1 MKIAFIPSLVVKSDG
16 TPIPSIPLG
25 ILSIMGCLRKEGVN
39 DNVNLVDL
47 NCMLQQDKQSFSAHF
62 YDYVTKQILDA
73 DYDLIGFSTN
83 STSFHHV
90 ISIARRIKKQNR
102 KITIIVGG
110 PGPQTPTLAPSIL
123 TTFPFID
130 YLVSGEGEIT
140 VPKLIH
146 SIQKGK
152 VPVDLP
158 GVYFRLNGKTFIN
171 QPNSFIE
178 NLDELPIPN
187 FESIKDIVCEYKKS
201 ESSTYIEQGR
211 GCPFNCAYCSTCVFW
226 RHHPRTKSIFRVIKE
241 MNLLNELYS
250 LNNFYLV
257 NDCFNSD
264 QDYLFEFCKQIQ
276 SPKKPYNWEC
286 SLRVDRLTEKT
297 LDSLWAAGC
306 RAFFTG
312 IESGSER
319 IQRLIN
325 KNLNLNRIIN
335 ILSYAAK
342 KGFHITT
349 SFVIGFPEET
359 RADLIKTMKLHKN
372 CLDVGVKRSNI
383 KLLIPLHGSQLLES
397 GKYQLLFDGFEH
409 ALKHTLL
416 LDEHINDIQK
426 HPLIFS
432 PFYFFGPLQVSRR
445 EFIEAEIL
453 GNRLNNLYA

>member
-1 MKIAFIPSLVVKSDG
+1 MKIAFIPTLVVKSDG
-16 TPIPSIPLG
+16 TSIPFLPLG
-25 ILSIMGCLRKEGVN
+25 ILSIMSCLKKEGIN
-39 DNVNLVDL
+39 DNTHLVDL
-47 NCMLQQDKQSFSAHF
+47 NCMLQQNGQGFSPHF
-62 YDYVTKQILDA
+62 YDHAAKVLLDA

-83 STSFHHV
+83 SISFHHIV
-90 ISIARRIKKQNR
+90 SIARRIKKQNR

-110 PGPQTPTLAPSIL
+110 PGPQTPSLAPSIL
-123 TTFPFID
+123 TTFSFID

-152 VPVDLP
+152 IPVDLP

-178 NLDELPIPN
+178 NLDDLPVPN
-187 FESIKDIVCEYKKS
+187 FDSMKDIVCNYKKS
-201 ESSTYIEQGR
+201 ESGICIEQGR
-211 GCPFNCAYCSTCVFW
+211 GCPFNCSYCSTSIFW
-226 RHHPRTKSIFRVIKE
+226 RHDPRRKSVFRVIKE
-241 MNLLNELYS
+241 MNILNEYYS
-250 LNNFYLV
+250 LDKFYLI

-264 QDYLFEFCKQIQ
+264 QDYLFEFCKGMQL
-276 SPKKPYNWEC
+276 SKKPYTWEC
-286 SLRVDRLTEKT
+286 SLRVDHLTEKT
-297 LDSLWAAGC
+297 LDTLWAAGC

-325 KNLNLNRIIN
+325 KNLNLNRIVS
-335 ILSYAAK
+335 ILSYATK

-359 RADLIKTMKLHKN
+359 REDLIKTIRLHKN
-372 CLDVGVKRSNI
+372 LLDAGVKKSNL
-383 KLLIPLHGSQLLES
+383 KLLIPLHGSKLLES
-397 GKYQLLFDGFEH
+397 GKYQLLLDNLEY

-426 HPLIFS
+426 YPLIFS
-432 PFYFFGPLQVSRR
+432 PFYFYKPLHVSRK
-445 EFIEAEIL
+445 EFIEAETL